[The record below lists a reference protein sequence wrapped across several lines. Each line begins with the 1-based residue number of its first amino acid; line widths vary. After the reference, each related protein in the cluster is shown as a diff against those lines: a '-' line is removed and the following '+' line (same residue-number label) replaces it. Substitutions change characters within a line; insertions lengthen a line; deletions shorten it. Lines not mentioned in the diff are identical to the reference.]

1 MRYFYIFVLVAITAF
16 ILSGCVKTAKGK
28 VMRPDPWICFYGEV
42 RNEYDFSK
50 YKLAILEQENVK
62 DLEQIKSKGTL
73 CIAYVSLG
81 EAEDY
86 RWYWDEMKGKDFILE
101 ENPDWEGNYYIDP
114 RSKEWKN
121 YFIYRIIP
129 KVLKD
134 GYDGLFL
141 DTIDTAEYLEWKDEE
156 KYKGSMDAMAELIR
170 DIRKNYP
177 RIIII
182 SNNGLAIIDK
192 FAKYVDIALVE
203 DLYTMYDFENQEYGT
218 QDKEVTEENRELLQR
233 ISSEYNIPI
242 LTLEYSDK
250 KSEMKNIY
258 SRSRIDGFYPYVG
271 DIHLERFP
279 KGK

>member
-1 MRYFYIFVLVAITAF
+1 MRFVCFFIFTMISICL
-16 ILSGCVKTAKGK
+16 LSGCVQSGKEK

-42 RNEYDFSK
+42 NNSHDFSK
-50 YKLAILEQENVK
+50 YKLAILEPDNVK
-62 DLEQIKSKGTL
+62 DLDRIKERGTL
-73 CIAYVSLG
+73 CVAYVSLG

-86 RWYWDEMKGKDFILE
+86 RWYWDEMKHKDFILE

-114 RSKEWKN
+114 RSEEWKQ
-121 YFIYRIIP
+121 YFIYRVIP
-129 KVLKD
+129 KVLRD

-156 KYKGSMDAMAELIR
+156 KYKGSMDAMAELIKA
-170 DIRKNYP
+170 IRKNYP

-203 DLYTMYDFENQEYGT
+203 DLYTMYDFENEKYGFQE
-218 QDKEVTEENRELLQR
+218 KEITEENRALLQN
-233 ISSEYNIPI
+233 ISREYNIPV
-242 LTLEYSDK
+242 LTLEYSDDK
-250 KSEMKNIY
+250 HEIKNIN
-258 SRSRIDGFYPYVG
+258 SRSLSDGFYPYVA

-279 KGK
+279 DKK

>member
-1 MRYFYIFVLVAITAF
+1 
-16 ILSGCVKTAKGK
+16 
-28 VMRPDPWICFYGEV
+28 MRPDPWICFYGEV
-42 RNEYDFSK
+42 NNKHDFSK
-50 YKLAILEQENVK
+50 YKLAILEQDNVK
-62 DLEQIKSKGTL
+62 NLDQIKEQGTI

-86 RWYWDEMKGKDFILE
+86 RWYWDEMKHKDFVLE

-114 RSKEWKN
+114 RSEEWKQ
-121 YFIYRIIP
+121 YFIYRVIP

-156 KYKGSMDAMAELIR
+156 KYKGAMDAMAELIKA
-170 DIRKNYP
+170 IRKNYP

-192 FAKYVDIALVE
+192 FAPYVDIALVE
-203 DLYTMYDFENQEYGT
+203 DLYTMYDFEKNEYGS
-218 QDKEVTEENRELLQR
+218 QDVETTKENRQLLQK
-233 ISSEYNIPI
+233 ISREYNIPV

-250 KSEMKNIY
+250 QKEIKHIY
-258 SRSRIDGFYPYVG
+258 ERSRVDGFYPYVG

-279 KGK
+279 GKN